1 MQLTLPSQLSRF
13 THLLQK
19 ELFPI
24 LEAEVGELS
33 VTAKRVV
40 QVLAMIPL
48 RRFVPVASGWNGRP
62 AQDRYAIACAFVAK
76 AVYNLC
82 TTRQLIERLQS
93 DPQLRGICG
102 WKCSKDIPHESTFSR
117 AFAEFAAMELPQF
130 VHEGLIAETQKTR
143 LIGHISRDSTAIQ
156 AREKF
161 PPTQEAMVSSE
172 AKKSPSGSGQKSLL
186 AGIEKPARRKTGPA
200 GPAPRYKRTGRKA
213 SQRRKAKGAPLT
225 NLEQQASSKDGAQCM
240 RQLPTACNIGAKT
253 ASNGMT
259 QYWRGY
265 KLHLDVADGQIPITT
280 LVTSANLHDSQA
292 AIPMMLESSRRV
304 TYLYDLMDSAY
315 DAEAIRQCS
324 ERLNHVPIIEWKT
337 RRQAETSLACR
348 LKAQPELSPAERVR
362 FRERTSVER
371 VFGRLKDEFGAKHV
385 RVRGA
390 AKVSAHLVF
399 GVLALTADQL
409 LRLAG

>member
-1 MQLTLPSQLSRF
+1 
-13 THLLQK
+13 
-19 ELFPI
+19 
-24 LEAEVGELS
+24 
-33 VTAKRVV
+33 
-40 QVLAMIPL
+40 MIPL

-93 DPQLRGICG
+93 DPQLRSICG
-102 WKCSKDIPHESTFSR
+102 WKRSQDIPHESTFSR
-117 AFAEFAAMELPQF
+117 AFAEFAAMELPHF
-130 VHEGLIAETQKTR
+130 VHEALIADTQKER
-143 LIGHISRDSTAIQ
+143 LIGHISRDSTAIL
-156 AREKF
+156 AREAF
-161 PPTQEAMVSSE
+161 PPEQESSS
-172 AKKSPSGSGQKSLL
+172 APRPKKTSDADAQKSL
-186 AGIEKPARRKTGPA
+186 PALETDKRARLKTGPK
-200 GPAPRYKRTGRKA
+200 GPAPRYKRTGRKT
-213 SQRRKAKGAPLT
+213 SQRRKTKGAPQT
-225 NLEQQASSKDGAQCM
+225 HLEQQASSPNVSQCM
-240 RQLPTACNIGAKT
+240 RQLPTACNIGAKK

-292 AIPMMLESSRRV
+292 AIPMMVESSRRV

-315 DAEAIRQCS
+315 DAEAIRQYS
-324 ERLNHVPIIEWKT
+324 ERLNHVPIIDWKT
-337 RRQAETSLACR
+337 RRQAETSLTCR
-348 LKAQPELSPAERVR
+348 LKTQPELSPAERVR

-371 VFGRLKDEFGAKHV
+371 VFGRLKDEFGARHV

-390 AKVSAHLVF
+390 AKVSAHLLF